1 MRKSLI
7 IASTLALSV
16 GAASAQTDQT
26 TTPAAPATQTTPA
39 PTTPATNTTQ
49 TTDQTATPAATPAAA
64 PATTTATP
72 SQVTTFS
79 DVPAGHWAKDAVDVI
94 VQRGLIQGFPD
105 GTFRGNESLTRYQAA
120 LIFYRLLQNG
130 GLSNSNLSQGD
141 LTTIT
146 RGIQEVST
154 ELAALTT
161 RVTDL
166 ERLSADQQARITAL
180 EGRIAALGTGTGTA
194 GTDTAALTARI
205 DALEAAVR
213 ALPTAPAAT
222 AGTDTAALTA
232 RIDALEAAARNAA
245 TTPATTTPAPTTTGT
260 DTTGTV
266 TTTPAPSTVVIGD
279 TAPAATAPTRGNLFA
294 GVSIGAASAGSLGN
308 CYIPNANGR
317 AVNFCAS
324 FGGMIG
330 STQIIGPVGAR
341 VAADYRPG
349 ANAISAD
356 VNATVATT
364 FGRFQPYAGAGLG
377 LTSSRTRA
385 TAATPN
391 PTGNSTDTYVSALI
405 GVDFQVTD
413 TISAFAE
420 ADARYYL
427 TNKGVGA
434 AQDAAATRGFGN
446 AVKAGL
452 KFYF

>member
-16 GAASAQTDQT
+16 GAASAQDT

-39 PTTPATNTTQ
+39 QTTPATTTPATTQ
-49 TTDQTATPAATPAAA
+49 TTPAAT

-130 GLSNSNLSQGD
+130 GLSSGNLSQGD

-213 ALPTAPAAT
+213 ALPTAPAAGT
-222 AGTDTAALTA
+222 ADAALTA
-232 RIDALEAAARNAA
+232 RVDALEAAARSAA
-245 TTPATTTPAPTTTGT
+245 TTPATTTPAPTTTAPA
-260 DTTGTV
+260 DTT
-266 TTTPAPSTVVIGD
+266 TTEPAPSTVVIGD
-279 TAPAATAPTRGNLFA
+279 TTPVATTPTRGNLFA
-294 GVSIGAASAGSLGN
+294 GVSIGAANAGSLGN
-308 CYIPNANGR
+308 CYIPNAEGR

-324 FGGMIG
+324 FGGVIG
-330 STQIIGPVGAR
+330 STQIIGPIGAR

-349 ANAISAD
+349 PNAISAD
-356 VNATVATT
+356 VNATIGTT

-377 LTSSRTRA
+377 LTSSRSR
-385 TAATPN
+385 TA
-391 PTGNSTDTYVSALI
+391 TGNTTDTYLSALI
-405 GVDFQVTD
+405 GVDFQITD
-413 TISAFAE
+413 SIAAFAE

-434 AQDAAATRGFGN
+434 AQDATATRGFGN

>member
-16 GAASAQTDQT
+16 GAASAQDT

-39 PTTPATNTTQ
+39 QAPPAQTTPAQTTPATTT
-49 TTDQTATPAATPAAA
+49 

-120 LIFYRLLQNG
+120 LIFYRLLQGG
-130 GLSNSNLSQGD
+130 GLSSGNLSQGD

-180 EGRIAALGTGTGTA
+180 EGRIAALGTGTGTGGA
-194 GTDTAALTARI
+194 DTAALTARI

-213 ALPTAPAAT
+213 ALPTAPAAGT
-222 AGTDTAALTA
+222 ADTAALTA
-232 RIDALEAAARNAA
+232 RVDALEAAARNAA
-245 TTPATTTPAPTTTGT
+245 TTPATTTPAPTTTT
-260 DTTGTV
+260 PADTT
-266 TTTPAPSTVVIGD
+266 TTEPAPSTVVIGD
-279 TAPAATAPTRGNLFA
+279 TTPVATTPTRGNLFA
-294 GVSIGAASAGSLGN
+294 GVSVGAANPGSLGS
-308 CYIPNANGR
+308 CYIPNADGR
-317 AVNFCAS
+317 QVNFCAS
-324 FGGMIG
+324 FGGVIG
-330 STQIIGPVGAR
+330 STQIIGPIGAR

-349 ANAISAD
+349 PNAISAD
-356 VNATVATT
+356 VNATIGTT

-377 LTSSRTRA
+377 LTSSRTRD
-385 TAATPN
+385 TAAT
-391 PTGNSTDTYVSALI
+391 GNVTDTYLSALI
-405 GVDFQVTD
+405 GVDFQITD
-413 TISAFAE
+413 SISAFAE

-427 TNKGVGA
+427 TNKGLGA
-434 AQDAAATRGFGN
+434 AQDGTAARGFGN